1 MTITN
6 ETRIEAL
13 KEASISIACCLDEVS
28 EVTREDLE
36 HIQSQL
42 CILENYEDEEEVRNR
57 KMTKINK
64 EMVEYWLDD
73 NHGKW
78 IADVLVDICNNE
90 NDIIIVKKE
99 IHKAWQD
106 HLE

>member
-1 MTITN
+1 MRSNNMTITN

-57 KMTKINK
+57 KLNRKLTRELK
-64 EMVEYWLDD
+64 
-73 NHGKW
+73 
-78 IADVLVDICNNE
+78 ADIRYMRNE
-90 NDIIIVKKE
+90 D
-99 IHKAWQD
+99 
-106 HLE
+106 

>member
-1 MTITN
+1 MRSNNMTITN

-28 EVTREDLE
+28 EVTKEDLE

-57 KMTKINK
+57 KLNRKLTRELK
-64 EMVEYWLDD
+64 
-73 NHGKW
+73 
-78 IADVLVDICNNE
+78 ADIRYMRNE
-90 NDIIIVKKE
+90 D
-99 IHKAWQD
+99 
-106 HLE
+106 

>member
-1 MTITN
+1 MRSNNMTITN

-28 EVTREDLE
+28 EVTKEDLE

-57 KMTKINK
+57 KLTREEEANMRY
-64 EMVEYWLDD
+64 MR
-73 NHGKW
+73 
-78 IADVLVDICNNE
+78 NE
-90 NDIIIVKKE
+90 D
-99 IHKAWQD
+99 
-106 HLE
+106 

>member
-57 KMTKINK
+57 KLNRKLTRELK
-64 EMVEYWLDD
+64 
-73 NHGKW
+73 
-78 IADVLVDICNNE
+78 ADIRYMRNE
-90 NDIIIVKKE
+90 D
-99 IHKAWQD
+99 
-106 HLE
+106 

>member
-28 EVTREDLE
+28 EVTKEDLE

-57 KMTKINK
+57 KLTRELK
-64 EMVEYWLDD
+64 
-73 NHGKW
+73 
-78 IADVLVDICNNE
+78 ADIRYMRNE
-90 NDIIIVKKE
+90 D
-99 IHKAWQD
+99 
-106 HLE
+106 